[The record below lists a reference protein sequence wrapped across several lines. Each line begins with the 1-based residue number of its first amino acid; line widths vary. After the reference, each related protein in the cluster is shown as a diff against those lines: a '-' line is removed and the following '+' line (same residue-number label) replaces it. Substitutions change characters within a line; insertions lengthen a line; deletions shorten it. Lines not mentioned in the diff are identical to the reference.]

1 MSYDSIDI
9 KGRAVC
15 IVCMRACACACA
27 CKCVCVY
34 VCVCVVI
41 KGNSMCFDAVA
52 TCLTARASI
61 ERAGPCFFNKVG
73 MGEIRCVECRLV
85 VQLSLTKHC

>member
-1 MSYDSIDI
+1 M
-9 KGRAVC
+9 
-15 IVCMRACACACA
+15 CASV
-27 CKCVCVY
+27 CVCVP
-34 VCVCVVI
+34 VCVVI

-61 ERAGPCFFNKVG
+61 EGGVPCFFKKVG